1 MEPVTTGITLAKLLP
16 YLIMAG
22 GSLAGSLFSKPK
34 TATHA
39 TTTPPATP
47 MDPGYGLL
55 SPMLMGI
62 LSEGWGRMGG
72 AGMPGG
78 GAPGGDFSADIL
90 KYLRESW
97 PDIMSE
103 AQDPRRPGEKRIGD
117 FKEKMWGKLS
127 PKQQDIL
134 RAREERKKK

>member
-1 MEPVTTGITLAKLLP
+1 MAGPLTLAALLP
-16 YLIMAG
+16 YIIMAG
-22 GSLAGSLFSKPK
+22 GSIGGALLSKPK
-34 TATHA
+34 TATQT
-39 TTTPPATP
+39 TTTPPAGP

-78 GAPGGDFSADIL
+78 GAPGGDFSADIM

-103 AQDPRRPGEKRIGD
+103 ARKPKEEEKDTSGHR
-117 FKEKMWGKLS
+117 
-127 PKQQDIL
+127 
-134 RAREERKKK
+134 ERKAKPGKSLATYKTGGG